1 MKISDSI
8 KAFKLERTIDE
19 YKNNIGDNVHDKQVN
34 FCRKLCD
41 EFMNNDESNITV
53 NTNRCGIGKSTV
65 IKAFLNNLV
74 NKYSKHPRFGTRSS
88 RELELDCYGAIVI
101 HDSIEG
107 LEKIANYKGLTD
119 RCYFMRFDKEDIEKR
134 NNARVNF
141 QEQLKKQFEYPIVLI
156 TTQKYFKMSDE
167 ERKILYKWKNGSR
180 AIKIIDEKPYILAT
194 TIIDEVY
201 LSSINIALEEIVK
214 GQDKNYIVT
223 CWKKI
228 RNDLDTLRDNYAN
241 KYEIMWISKKD
252 RTLLINETEDK
263 TFFDALG
270 KYVTTDI
277 YDKVADIKK
286 IYSEGCLFISN
297 SDREQDNKR
306 QFVLLHNNTDKFDMD
321 KCKCFILDATSKF
334 DIDYTINENF
344 KFLHIDDKKEV
355 KDINI
360 YHVQTSTSQKKL
372 LDSNK
377 EKIDTISKFINE
389 ELGDKCFVATY
400 GKKKGIYQKFYN
412 ALETKEIAYFGDI
425 KGKNTWESYNK
436 MAHVGLN
443 RKSHSVYLQKYILL
457 KNKANK
463 WNTMNEEDITKEIED
478 IIQLNKGWYIDEDM
492 NEIMMRDMVVDTIQN
507 IMRIKCRHFSN
518 EEMCNIFIICAKN
531 YSNVVSRVND
541 SVGGNIV
548 SCYIPDIFLAEATDN
563 RKPVNGKEK
572 TNPQIIKEYLEG
584 LDKGKIVKIKDI
596 IEGSGLTRKQIDKV
610 REKNQWCKVW
620 FKNNKG
626 NKRGEYIVNN

>member
-8 KAFKLERTIDE
+8 KEFKLKRTIDE

-34 FCRKLCD
+34 FCRKLCN

-53 NTNRCGIGKSTV
+53 NTNRCGIGKSTA

-74 NKYSKHPRFGTRSS
+74 NNYPDFGRRHS
-88 RELELDCYGAIVI
+88 RELELDCHGAIVI
-101 HDSIEG
+101 HDSLEG
-107 LEKIANYKGLTD
+107 LKKIANYEGLTD
-119 RCYFMRFDKEDIEKR
+119 RCYFMHFDKEDIENR
-134 NNARVNF
+134 NSARVNF
-141 QEQLKKQFEYPIVLI
+141 KEQLQEQFKYPVVLL

-167 ERKILYKWKNGSR
+167 ERKILYKWKDGER
-180 AIKIIDEKPYILAT
+180 AIKIIDEKPYIVSTT
-194 TIIDEVY
+194 TIDEAY
-201 LSSINIALEEIVK
+201 LAPINIALEEIVK
-214 GQDKNYIVT
+214 GEDKNYILN

-228 RNDLDTLRDNYAN
+228 REDLDSLRNNYD
-241 KYEIMWISKKD
+241 KHKIVWISKKD
-252 RTLLINETEDK
+252 RTLLSDETEDK
-263 TFFDALG
+263 AFFDILG
-270 KYVTTDI
+270 EYVTTNI
-277 YDKVADIKK
+277 YDKVAAIRK

-297 SDREQDNKR
+297 SDKKQDNTR
-306 QFVLLHNNTDKFDMD
+306 QFVLLHNNIDKFDID

-334 DIDYTINENF
+334 DIDYTIDDKF
-344 KFLHIDDKKEV
+344 KFLHIDDKKEIN
-355 KDINI
+355 DINI
-360 YHVQTSTSQKKL
+360 HHIQTNTSQRIL

-377 EKIDTISKFINE
+377 NKIDTISKFINK
-389 ELGDKCFVATY
+389 ELGNECFVATY
-400 GKKKGIYQKFYN
+400 SNKKGIYQKFCG

-463 WNTMNEEDITKEIED
+463 WNTMNEEDIAKEIED
-478 IIQLNKGWYIDEDM
+478 IVQLNKGWYIDEDM

-584 LDKGKIVKIKDI
+584 LDKGKIIKIKDI
-596 IEGSGLTRKQIDKV
+596 IEGSGLTRKQIDKC